1 MWDGSANALQTAQG
15 RAGNGSFLGQLCCIK
30 GTTRLI
36 SCLRHH
42 QFGVL
47 VTASAVGK
55 QAYEEIHQER
65 HRVVM

>member
-1 MWDGSANALQTAQG
+1 MWGGSANALQIAQG
-15 RAGNGSFLGQLCCIK
+15 RAGNGSFWGQLCCIK

-55 QAYEEIHQER
+55 QAYEEIHQKR
-65 HRVVM
+65 HWVVM